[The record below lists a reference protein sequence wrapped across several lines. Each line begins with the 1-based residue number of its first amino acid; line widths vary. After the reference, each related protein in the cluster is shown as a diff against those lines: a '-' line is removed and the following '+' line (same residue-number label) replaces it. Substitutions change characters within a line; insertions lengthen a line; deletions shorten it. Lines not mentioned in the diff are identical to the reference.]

1 MSPRWGRIRD
11 RNDPSKDEAKVNK
24 RLASDYG
31 DWAGKGAA
39 IIGLLILLG
48 LVHGRKWTQAHTAL
62 AGTATA
68 LYLISQL

>member
-1 MSPRWGRIRD
+1 M
-11 RNDPSKDEAKVNK
+11 NK

>member
-1 MSPRWGRIRD
+1 MNG
-11 RNDPSKDEAKVNK
+11 NCK
-24 RLASDYG
+24 RLACEYG

-62 AGTATA
+62 AGTAAA
-68 LYLISQL
+68 LLAMSQL